1 LAFLGIEVEFGP
13 LGVGQLVGDL
23 AYSDRL
29 EQSQAAQ
36 QAFLALDAFVEFA

>member
-1 LAFLGIEVEFGP
+1 LAILCIEIELGP

-23 AYSDRL
+23 ADPHGFK
-29 EQSQAAQ
+29 QSQAAQ